1 MSNIFFNL
9 FASLLLI
16 SLIMVVSVNNAI
28 YSVLFLIFSFFNVM
42 CLLLLLGVD
51 FISLI
56 FLIIYLGA
64 ITVLFLF
71 VIMMIQLKTED
82 FGNFK
87 FIPVFCFVVL
97 FIFFIDIFKNNDVFM
112 VFLNENSNLNY
123 MNWFLKIINIDNIR
137 MIGQI
142 AYTYFAVYFIISG
155 IILLIA
161 MIGAIL
167 LSLKKNQYIRK
178 WQNTSQQLSRCVEN
192 AIFFVY

>member
-1 MSNIFFNL
+1 MSSIFIEF

-42 CLLLLLGVD
+42 CLLILLGVD
-51 FISLI
+51 FISLT
-56 FLIIYLGA
+56 FMIIYLGA

-71 VIMMIQLKTED
+71 VIMMLQLKFED
-82 FGNFK
+82 FGNLK
-87 FIPVFCFVVL
+87 FIPIFCFIVL

-112 VFLNENSNLNY
+112 VFLNENYNINY
-123 MNWFLKIINIDNIR
+123 VNWFLKIINIDNIR

-142 AYTYFAVYFIISG
+142 AYTYFAIYFILSG

-167 LSLKKNQYIRK
+167 LSLKKNKYIRK
-178 WQNTSQQLSRCVEN
+178 WQNTSHQLSRCVEN